1 MPAGNGLCNGTCFF
15 DVTTTKSACAEI
27 SYCDRRPMSRRKGRT
42 VAVQILYQLEMNAQ
56 DIEQTLPVFWELHV
70 HSDVVRDF
78 AERIARGVWENRES
92 LDAIIVATAKNWSLE
107 RITPIDRNILR
118 VAIYE
123 MFYCKDIPYKVT
135 LNEAIELGKKF
146 GCDQSGAFINGVL
159 DSIADSTS
167 GLKT

>member
-1 MPAGNGLCNGTCFF
+1 
-15 DVTTTKSACAEI
+15 
-27 SYCDRRPMSRRKGRT
+27 MSRRKGRT

-56 DIEQTLPVFWELHV
+56 DLEQTLPAFWELHA
-70 HSDVVRDF
+70 HSDAVRDF

-92 LDAIIVATAKNWSLE
+92 LDAIIVATAQNWSLE

-123 MFYCKDIPYKVT
+123 MLYCKDIPYKVT

-146 GCDQSGAFINGVL
+146 GSDQSGAFINGVL
-159 DSIADSTS
+159 DSVADSET
-167 GLKT
+167 GLKK

>member
-1 MPAGNGLCNGTCFF
+1 
-15 DVTTTKSACAEI
+15 
-27 SYCDRRPMSRRKGRT
+27 MSRRKGRT

-56 DIEQTLPVFWELHV
+56 DIEQTLPAFWELHV

-92 LDAIIVATAKNWSLE
+92 LDANIVATAKNWSLE

-123 MFYCKDIPYKVT
+123 MLYCKDIPYKVT